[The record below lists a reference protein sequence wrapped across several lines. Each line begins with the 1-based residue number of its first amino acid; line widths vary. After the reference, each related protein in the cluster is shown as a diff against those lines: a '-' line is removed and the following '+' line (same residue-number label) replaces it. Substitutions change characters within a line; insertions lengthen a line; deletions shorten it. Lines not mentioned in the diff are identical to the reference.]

1 MKPLVTIPVGV
12 LIERHK
18 AASKWI
24 DYTWR
29 PLPGTQLTLDPDESE
44 LTLPVV
50 GGRSALG
57 F

>member
-1 MKPLVTIPVGV
+1 VVSTDY
-12 LIERHK
+12 
-18 AASKWI
+18 
-24 DYTWR
+24 DYTFR
-29 PLPGTQLTLDPDESE
+29 PQPGTQLTLDPDDSE